1 MLRRASLFTSN
12 CRAGWNSH
20 GVHLCG
26 LLLHADLGA
35 VRCPH
40 LLCHLAGES
49 DRIPPLNVSKT
60 SQQCGTITVVQNV
73 LRSLVS
79 EGILS

>member
-1 MLRRASLFTSN
+1 MLRRAPFFTSD

-40 LLCHLAGES
+40 LLCHMAGEFNRKS
-49 DRIPPLNVSKT
+49 SLNLSTT
-60 SQQCGTITVVQNV
+60 SQQSGNFTVVQNV
-73 LRSLVS
+73 LEKPGV
-79 EGILS
+79 

>member
-1 MLRRASLFTSN
+1 MARRRRGLLFSLYPPGLW
-12 CRAGWNSH
+12 AGWNSH

-40 LLCHLAGES
+40 LLCHMAGES
-49 DRIPPLNVSKT
+49 D
-60 SQQCGTITVVQNV
+60 
-73 LRSLVS
+73 
-79 EGILS
+79 